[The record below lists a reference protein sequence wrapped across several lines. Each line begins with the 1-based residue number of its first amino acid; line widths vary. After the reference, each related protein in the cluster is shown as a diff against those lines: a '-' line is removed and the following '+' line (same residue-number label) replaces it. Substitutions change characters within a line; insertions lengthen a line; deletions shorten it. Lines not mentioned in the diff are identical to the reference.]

1 METVILKRVVIIGDC
16 DLEARLL
23 KEILALG
30 ATGYT
35 CYEVRGQGARGV
47 RPRFEKTGNLK
58 IEVIASRE
66 VAQKILEHVSDKY
79 FEDYAMI
86 GFIDD
91 VEVLEGQQFAGGSPR
106 PRRSDKIRS

>member
-1 METVILKRVVIIGDC
+1 METVVLKRVVIIGDC

-35 CYEVRGQGARGV
+35 CHDVRGEGTRGI
-47 RPRFEKTGNLK
+47 RPRYEKTGNVK
-58 IEVIASRE
+58 IEVIASRD
-66 VAQKILEHVSDKY
+66 VAQKILEHVAKSY
-79 FEDYAMI
+79 FDDYAMI

-91 VEVLEGQQFAGGSPR
+91 VEVLEGQQFAGRP
-106 PRRSDKIRS
+106 PRRTAKR